1 MPLGHTLGK
10 EQARGRCRD
19 NPGLTPNLG
28 GAIALA
34 CEDGGHGGIIG
45 LHDFT
50 GAELLAWREPP
61 RLLPDALL
69 GLPGCV
75 QGTGPPLPLGV
86 LEVVGLGTMLLR
98 LRAKRGDGLAEC
110 QELPCGL
117 AHPRHEDAALPPA
130 AAAKTSHALVQ
141 LWLETVGLT

>member
-1 MPLGHTLGK
+1 MRSWASLAACK
-10 EQARGRCRD
+10 
-19 NPGLTPNLG
+19 
-28 GAIALA
+28 ALA
-34 CEDGGHGGIIG
+34 H
-45 LHDFT
+45 
-50 GAELLAWREPP
+50 R
-61 RLLPDALL
+61 
-69 GLPGCV
+69 
-75 QGTGPPLPLGV
+75 LPLGV

-141 LWLETVGLT
+141 LWLETVGLTRQSRGSVAAGVRDARDALQRFFCAFYRVVASGTRWLPGSQR